1 MALGEPQRRMKMSPR
16 WRSVCAA
23 ASATEAV
30 LLWRSQSPRTSMAG
44 TLGSTT
50 NCSLHEVAESTR
62 RRFSLFRSV
71 RRRAV
76 ERSRAMEVV
85 YPCCCGLDVHKKSIT
100 ACVLW
105 AEAKGKSR
113 KEKKRFGTFT
123 HDLLQLADWL
133 AQCGVTHA
141 AMESTGVY
149 WKPVWNILAVQF
161 EVLLVN
167 AQHIKAVQ
175 GRETEQKDSEWIAD
189 LLQHGLLRGSFVPPR
204 PTRELEDA
212 NIKVASVATDALG
225 ASGRAMLE
233 AMLAGEQD
241 AARLAELSKG
251 LLRNKIPELKLALQG
266 RMTEHHRF
274 LLRQLFDHL
283 RFTESKLSQIEQEI
297 DRRMR
302 PFQDEVIRLCTIPG
316 VDQVTA
322 WGILSEI
329 GLDMNQFPSAEHLSS
344 WASLC
349 PGNFESAGKRLSGKM
364 RKGNVSLR
372 RCLSQAAW
380 AISMTKNNY
389 LSALYRRIA
398 ARRGAKRAIMAVAH
412 ALLVI
417 AYHMLKRKEDYR
429 ELGADHFDRIDMN
442 RTRRSLVRRL
452 ERLGHK
458 VTLEPLAQ
466 TA

>member
-1 MALGEPQRRMKMSPR
+1 
-16 WRSVCAA
+16 
-23 ASATEAV
+23 
-30 LLWRSQSPRTSMAG
+30 
-44 TLGSTT
+44 
-50 NCSLHEVAESTR
+50 
-62 RRFSLFRSV
+62 
-71 RRRAV
+71 
-76 ERSRAMEVV
+76 MEVV

-113 KEKKRFGTFT
+113 KEKRRFGTFT

-133 AQCGVTHA
+133 GESGVTHV

-149 WKPVWNILAVQF
+149 WKPVWNILAEQF
-161 EVLLVN
+161 KVLLVN
-167 AQHIKAVQ
+167 AQHIKAVP
-175 GRETEQKDSEWIAD
+175 GRKTDQKDSEWIAD
-189 LLQHGLLRGSFVPPR
+189 LLQHGLLRGSFVPPQ
-204 PTRELEDA
+204 PTRELRDLTRYRVSLAQEINRIANRIQKVLEDA
-212 NIKVASVATDALG
+212 NIKLASVATDALG
-225 ASGRAMLE
+225 ASGRAILE

-251 LLRNKIPELKLALQG
+251 LLRNKIPELKLALEG

-349 PGNFESAGKRLSGKM
+349 PGNFESAGKQLSGKM

>member
-1 MALGEPQRRMKMSPR
+1 
-16 WRSVCAA
+16 
-23 ASATEAV
+23 
-30 LLWRSQSPRTSMAG
+30 
-44 TLGSTT
+44 
-50 NCSLHEVAESTR
+50 
-62 RRFSLFRSV
+62 
-71 RRRAV
+71 
-76 ERSRAMEVV
+76 MEVV

-133 AQCGVTHA
+133 AERGVTHL

-149 WKPVWNILAVQF
+149 WKPVWNILAEQF

-167 AQHIKAVQ
+167 AQHIKAVP
-175 GRETEQKDSEWIAD
+175 GRKTDQKDSEWIAD
-189 LLQHGLLRGSFVPPR
+189 LLQHGLLRGSFVPPQPIR
-204 PTRELEDA
+204 ELRDLTRYRVSLVQEINRIANRIQKVLEDA
-212 NIKVASVATDALG
+212 NIKLASVATDALG
-225 ASGRAMLE
+225 ASGRTILQ

-241 AARLAELSKG
+241 AARLAEMSKG
-251 LLRNKIPELKLALQG
+251 LLRNKIPELRLALEG

-274 LLRQLFDHL
+274 LLRQLYDHL
-283 RFTESKLSQIEQEI
+283 DFTESKLREIEQEI
-297 DRRMR
+297 DKRMG
-302 PFQDEVIRLCTIPG
+302 PFADKVTRLCTIPG
-316 VDQVTA
+316 VDRVTA
-322 WGILSEI
+322 WGMLAEM
-329 GLDMNQFPSAEHLSS
+329 GMNMNQFPSSGHLAS
-344 WASLC
+344 WACLC
-349 PGNFESAGKRLSGKM
+349 PGNFESAGKRLRGKM

-372 RCLSQAAW
+372 RCLAQAAW
-380 AISMTKNNY
+380 AISMMKNNY

-398 ARRGAKRAIMAVAH
+398 ARRGGKRAVMAVAH
-412 ALLVI
+412 ALLEI

-429 ELGADHFDRIDMN
+429 ELGADHFDRIDVN
-442 RTRRSLVRRL
+442 RIRRSLVSRL